1 MPNSCERNP
10 KFQQPLVLLGQQREV
25 PRLQSVL
32 ESWGIAGPIG
42 LVSAGWEEDEEDD
55 QWVRDAVD
63 NTVVNSHL
71 YALADDL
78 FQQDPEVIGLLR
90 ERQDRLREL
99 REINE
104 LQTEHLGAVARE
116 LWRRQATHASAA
128 ASLQQTMEQLRAIDQ
143 TYLEAISAAI
153 AEYDHRIAPKERAS
167 VLEYREKVLGR
178 LQDCQALLIAGGHV
192 GVLLNR
198 LKLCRLIQHIQLPM
212 IAWSGGAMALG
223 ERVYFYDQFLPHTK
237 REIELSRRGMEL
249 FTGVQLFPRANE
261 RLRVQDPR
269 ELGLLAR
276 RLTGQCLLLDERSEI
291 GWSVDGLLYA
301 NHVRC
306 VDEVGET
313 REWNP

>member
-32 ESWGIAGPIG
+32 ESWGISGPIG
-42 LVSAGWEEDEEDD
+42 LVSAGWEEDEDDD

-63 NTVVNSHL
+63 NSIVNSHL

-78 FQQDPEVIGLLR
+78 FQQDPEVIELLR

-116 LWRRQATHASAA
+116 LWRRLESHAGAVG
-128 ASLQQTMEQLRAIDQ
+128 SLQQTMEQIQAIDQ
-143 TYLEAISAAI
+143 TYLEAISTVI
-153 AEYDHRIAPKERAS
+153 AEYDQRIAPKERAS
-167 VLEYREKVLGR
+167 VLDYRAKVLGR

-198 LKLCRLIQHIQLPM
+198 LNLCRLLQHIQLPI

-237 REIELSRRGMEL
+237 REIELSRRGMGL
-249 FTGVQLFPRANE
+249 FTGVQVFPRANQ
-261 RLRVQDPR
+261 RLLVHDPR

-291 GWSVDGLLYA
+291 GWSVAGVLYS
-301 NHVRC
+301 NHVRY
-306 VDEVGET
+306 VNEIGET
-313 REWNP
+313 REWKP